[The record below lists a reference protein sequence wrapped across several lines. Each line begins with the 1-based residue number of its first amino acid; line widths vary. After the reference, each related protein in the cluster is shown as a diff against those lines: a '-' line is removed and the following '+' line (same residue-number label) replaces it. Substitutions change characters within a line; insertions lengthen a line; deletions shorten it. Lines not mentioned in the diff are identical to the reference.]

1 MSKLSNHSTKL
12 MILTILVLSISTAYL
27 SWDLS
32 HIWQYAIKLRL
43 KTILAIVV
51 SAVAIGT
58 GTLVFHSIVNNR
70 VVTPQAL
77 GLDKLYELSK
87 TLIIYFWGASTLLS
101 MHPVMDYLSSV
112 GVMLLFALMLYQLI
126 FKRVAQ
132 TQMYFLLLI
141 GLICATLFDSL
152 TTFLQVLLNPDEFQI
167 AAYAGFASFNAV
179 KWPALYLSALTIF
192 PILIYVCFRYRQLD
206 VMALGRDHAL
216 NLGLNYD
223 QICLKLLIVVVL
235 ALASATALAG
245 PMMFLGLLVLN
256 ISLQIFKTH
265 QHRILLPGIILVSL
279 LVLLIGQFVVLH
291 LLNLK
296 TTLSVIIN
304 FVGGIYF
311 FWILLKENKKWQLS

>member
-1 MSKLSNHSTKL
+1 MPNRFKLALLSVL
-12 MILTILVLSISTAYL
+12 VVLSIAAYL
-27 SWDLS
+27 VWDLG
-32 HIWQYAIKLRL
+32 IAWQYALQLRL
-43 KTILAIVV
+43 KTIAAI
-51 SAVAIGT
+51 AVAGVAVGIA
-58 GTLVFHSIVNNR
+58 TLVFHSIVNNR

-87 TLIIYFWGASTLLS
+87 TLIIYFFGASALLS
-101 MHPVMDYLSSV
+101 MHPLADYLLSV
-112 GVMLLFALMLYQLI
+112 AVMLVFALVLYQVI
-126 FKRVAQ
+126 FKRVAP

-179 KWPALYLSALTIF
+179 KLPPLYLSMLTIV
-192 PILIYVCFRYRQLD
+192 PILMYISLQTRKLD

-223 QICLKLLIVVVL
+223 RISRGLLILVVL

-256 ISLQIFKTH
+256 ISLQVFKTH
-265 QHRILLPGIILVSL
+265 QHRVLLPGIILISV
-279 LVLLIGQFVVLH
+279 LVLLIGQFIVLH

-311 FWILLKENKKWQLS
+311 FWILLKENRKWQLS

>member
-1 MSKLSNHSTKL
+1 MLNLRSNHFKL
-12 MILTILVLSISTAYL
+12 WLLAAVVLLLILGYL
-27 SWDLS
+27 FWDIGS
-32 HIWQYAIKLRL
+32 AWQYAIKLRL
-43 KTILAIVV
+43 RTIAAIIVSGLAV
-51 SAVAIGT
+51 GT
-58 GTLVFHSIVNNR
+58 GTMIFHSIVNNR

-77 GLDKLYELSK
+77 GLDKLFELSK
-87 TLIIYFWGASTLLS
+87 TLVIYFFGASALLAL
-101 MHPVMDYLSSV
+101 HPITDYLMSV
-112 GVMLLFALMLYQLI
+112 SIMLIFALLLYQLV

-167 AAYAGFASFNAV
+167 AAYAGFASFNTV
-179 KWPALYLSALTIF
+179 KMPALYLSMISIL
-192 PILIYVCFRYRQLD
+192 PIVIYASLRTRQLD

-216 NLGLNYD
+216 NLGIHYD
-223 QICLKLLIVVVL
+223 AMSLKLLVLVVL

-256 ISLQIFKTH
+256 ISLQLFKTH
-265 QHRILLPGIILVSL
+265 QHRILLPGIILISIA
-279 LVLLIGQFVVLH
+279 VLMIGQFIVLH

-311 FWILLKENKKWQLS
+311 FWILLKENKKWQFS